1 MAIRKII
8 KRATDALFTNTEF
21 DGTEATR
28 MVKGTTGER
37 ANVEAG
43 DLRFNTTTNLM
54 EYYDGTQWKSIDA
67 PPIVS
72 SIDPSNIADS
82 DSDVDIVITGSN
94 FSTNP
99 TVTAIGQDASVITPT
114 TVVRDSN
121 TQITATF
128 DGTDFLDAQE
138 DYGIKVENTSGLSNT
153 LGSALAVNATPA
165 WTVASGSLGTFGDIQ
180 RTGISITTGATDDEG
195 ASLTYALDSGSL
207 PSGLSLNTSTG
218 AITGDATAVGS
229 DTTSNFTLSV
239 TDGANTTTR
248 AYSIT
253 INAPVITTY
262 TSTGSG
268 TFSVPSGITA
278 VDVLVVGGGGNGGGT
293 GGGGAGGLIYRPA
306 FPVTPGGSVSYTV
319 GAGAARN
326 NNSNGW
332 PIPAKG
338 QNSVFGTLTALAG
351 GQGGAWQTDVPTA
364 QINGGSGGGGSV
376 SSPVQTGGQGL
387 QSQQPGDSG
396 TYGFGNPGG
405 DGSYPVGG
413 YYWAGGGGGA
423 GAAGEPNSQNRGG
436 NGGIGKAYD
445 ISGTSYYYAGGGG
458 GGAQHSSGGNAGQAG
473 QGGGGGGAHNPGTG
487 GTPGQGTSMHNGNQ
501 GQNAPGGSANG
512 NPYGLAG
519 DAAANSG
526 AGGGAM
532 AISVGAGG
540 AGGSGIVIVRY

>member
-28 MVKGTTGER
+28 MVKGTTGQR
-37 ANVEAG
+37 ASAEAG
-43 DLRFNTTTNLM
+43 DLRFNTTTSLM
-54 EYYDGTQWKSIDA
+54 EYYDGSQWKSIDA

-82 DSDVDIVITGSN
+82 DSSVDIVITGSN
-94 FSTNP
+94 FSTSP
-99 TVTAIGQDASVITPT
+99 TVTAIGQDGSVITPT

-138 DYGIKVENTSGLSNT
+138 DYGIKVENVSGLSNT
-153 LGSALAVNATPA
+153 LGSALAVNASPV

-218 AITGDATAVGS
+218 AITGDADAVGS

-239 TDGANTTTR
+239 TDGTNTTTR

-253 INAPVITTY
+253 ISAPVITSY

-278 VDVLVVGGGGNGGGT
+278 VDVLVVAGGGHGGQDEG

-319 GAGAARN
+319 GSGGTTNDPNGRGN
-326 NNSNGW
+326 N
-332 PIPAKG
+332 G
-338 QNSVFGTLTALAG
+338 QDSLFGTLTAKG
-351 GQGGAWQTDVPTA
+351 GGGGGAGNPGGGVGSANGKT
-364 QINGGSGGGGSV
+364 GGSGGGCR
-376 SSPVQTGGQGL
+376 GGRPDAPYGNP
-387 QSQQPGDSG
+387 SAQQPTISGDSS
-396 TYGFGNPGG
+396 TYGFGNVGG
-405 DGSYPVGG
+405 DANGSMSGG
-413 YYWAGGGGGA
+413 AGGGGA
-423 GAAGEPNSQNRGG
+423 GAAGQNLNQGKDGG
-436 NGGIGKAYD
+436 AGKTYS
-445 ISGTSYYYAGGGG
+445 ISGSPVGYAGGGG
-458 GGAQHSSGGNAGQAG
+458 GAGWGASPTGGAASDGGGIGANVQGQWASGTANR
-473 QGGGGGGAHNPGTG
+473 GGGGGG
-487 GTPGQGTSMHNGNQ
+487 
-501 GQNAPGGSANG
+501 G
-512 NPYGLAG
+512 NPSQG
-519 DAAANSG
+519 
-526 AGGGAM
+526 
-532 AISVGAGG
+532 GG
-540 AGGSGIVIVRY
+540 AGGSGIVIVKY

>member
-28 MVKGTTGER
+28 MVKGTTGQR
-37 ANVEAG
+37 ASAEAG
-43 DLRFNTTTNLM
+43 DLRFNTTTSLM
-54 EYYDGTQWKSIDA
+54 EYYDGSQWKSIDA

-82 DSDVDIVITGSN
+82 DSSVDIVITGSN
-94 FSTNP
+94 FSTSP
-99 TVTAIGQDASVITPT
+99 TVTAIGQDGSVITPT